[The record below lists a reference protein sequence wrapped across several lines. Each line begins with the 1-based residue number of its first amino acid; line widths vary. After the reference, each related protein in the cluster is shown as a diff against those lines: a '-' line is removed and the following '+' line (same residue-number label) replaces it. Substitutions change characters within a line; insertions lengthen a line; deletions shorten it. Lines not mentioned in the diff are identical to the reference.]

1 MKLSEQGSFFWA
13 SQNGSKEWYA
23 MIKSR
28 YIYGDLKYQLIKQQK
43 AYVLLNFFSKYL
55 AMPDYC
61 SQFAW
66 QTNPVHTL
74 L

>member
-1 MKLSEQGSFFWA
+1 MSPKSGILW
-13 SQNGSKEWYA
+13 SKVD
-23 MIKSR
+23 IF
-28 YIYGDLKYQLIKQQK
+28 YGDLKYQLIKQQK
-43 AYVLLNFFSKYL
+43 AYVLLNFFSKYS
-55 AMPDYC
+55 AMADYC